1 MDKIKALCFLC
12 FSSQNFFCALLSFHD
27 NDSLFFATKALL
39 RLFNV
44 ITTPAGAPDP
54 E

>member
-12 FSSQNFFCALLSFHD
+12 FSSQIFFCALLSFQD
-27 NDSLFFATKALL
+27 NDSIFFLL
-39 RLFNV
+39 LIRLQ
-44 ITTPAGAPDP
+44 PRAGAPDP